1 MVETAWDVDGE
12 ECDIADEFDDDDDEE
27 NSDQRLAEVQVE
39 PEREVQNQRELER
52 QWL

>member
-1 MVETAWDVDGE
+1 MVETPWDVDEE
-12 ECDIADEFDDDDDEE
+12 ECDIAEGLDDDEEEE

-39 PEREVQNQRELER
+39 PECEVQNQRELER